1 MRAVI
6 IYFMTA
12 KKLLL
17 VCILAASLLLS
28 ACLGKAK
35 SPDTS
40 LPETKEEV
48 PVQETLVVEE
58 TSIPLVVEQMYPAE
72 GSDVTTAY
80 PAWEVPT
87 VESQALRPPT
97 EANPPASGKTSLSG
111 LLFAFDISVPLSN
124 LDFVL
129 MPAVI
134 TDGVARVPPIL
145 TYGNPEDGDVL
156 GKTDENGV
164 FYLDDITPGQYF
176 FVVNYPDHSEI
187 AVNPNNT
194 SEPLLFEFKADTSYP
209 LGIVLINS

>member
-1 MRAVI
+1 
-6 IYFMTA
+6 MTT

-17 VCILAASLLLS
+17 VCILAAGLLLS
-28 ACLGKAK
+28 ACQGGSK
-35 SPDTS
+35 SPESS
-40 LPETKEEV
+40 LPSTQVEV
-48 PVQETLVVEE
+48 PSPETLVVEK
-58 TSIPLVVEQMYPAE
+58 TSIPVGVEQMYPPE
-72 GSDVTTAY
+72 GSEVTTTY

-164 FYLDDITPGQYF
+164 FYLDNILPGK
-176 FVVNYPDHSEI
+176 VLLPCPSTILDHSEI
-187 AVNPNNT
+187 AVDPNKY
-194 SEPLLFEFKADTSYP
+194 SAPVD
-209 LGIVLINS
+209 V

>member
-6 IYFMTA
+6 ICFVTM
-12 KKLLL
+12 KKILL
-17 VCILAASLLLS
+17 VCILTASVLLS
-28 ACLGKAK
+28 ACQGESK
-35 SPDTS
+35 SPESS
-40 LPETKEEV
+40 LPSTQVEV
-48 PVQETLVVEE
+48 PSPETLVVEK
-58 TSIPLVVEQMYPAE
+58 TSIPVGVEQMYPSE
-72 GSDVTTAY
+72 GSEVTTTY

-164 FYLDDITPGQYF
+164 FYLDNILPGKYF
-176 FVVNYPDHSEI
+176 LVVNYPDHSEI
-187 AVNPNNT
+187 AVDPNNT
-194 SEPLLFEFKADTSYP
+194 SAPLMFEFEADTSYP
-209 LGIVLINS
+209 LGVVLINS